1 MNPEQTN
8 DRGGRKLWVFPKYS
22 RKGASSRL
30 RIYQFLGILES
41 AGFDLCVSPLFDDA
55 YLERLYAKQ
64 KTSAL
69 GVLRYYTQRAKALL
83 KVKRGD
89 VILVQGELFPW
100 LPAFIEAF
108 FLRDT
113 RLILDFDD
121 AIFHRYDLNR
131 LWLIRVAL
139 GRKID
144 KLMRASKLVISGN
157 QYLSNRAE
165 RAGAVKVEWVP
176 TVVDIDRYGI
186 STPQEATSPLVVGWI
201 GTPITW
207 ASYGEALFQ
216 SISDAQAN
224 ENVEFLVVGAS
235 KTAGKWG
242 RIEFAP
248 WTEDTEAQSIARMSV
263 GLMPLDDSPW
273 ARGKCG
279 YKLIQYLA
287 CGVPV
292 IASPVGA
299 NLDIVEEGTNGYF
312 VVSTDDWAEAVA
324 RFAQSAEGRREMG
337 ARGREM
343 VRDHYSLQS
352 QGPRLAQMIQEVF
365 EH

>member
-1 MNPEQTN
+1 MTPEQAN
-8 DRGGRKLWVFPKYS
+8 DRDGQTLWVFPKYS
-22 RKGASSRL
+22 RNGASSRL
-30 RIYQFLGILES
+30 RIYQFLPILEG
-41 AGFDLCVSPLFDDA
+41 AGFDPTVSPLFDDA

-64 KTSAL
+64 KTSAFS
-69 GVLRYYTQRAKALL
+69 VLKYYLRRARALL
-83 KVKRGD
+83 SIKRGD
-89 VILVQGELFPW
+89 VVLVQGELFPW
-100 LPAFIEAF
+100 LPSFVEAF

-121 AIFHRYDLNR
+121 AIFHRYDLNK
-131 LWLIRVAL
+131 LWLIRLVL

-144 KLMRASKLVISGN
+144 KLMRTSKLVVAGN
-157 QYLSNRAE
+157 RYLGDRAE
-165 RAGAVKVEWVP
+165 RAGAAKVEWLP
-176 TVVDIDRYGI
+176 TVVDIDRY
-186 STPQEATSPLVVGWI
+186 STVTSPEASAPVVIGWI

-216 SISDAQAN
+216 SISDALAD

-235 KTAGKWG
+235 KTEGKFG
-242 RIEFAP
+242 RIEFSP
-248 WTEDTEAQSIARMSV
+248 WTEYTEAQSIARMSV

-299 NLDIVEEGTNGYF
+299 NLDIVEEGINGF
-312 VVSTDDWAEAVA
+312 FAESTADWAEAVA
-324 RFAQSAEGRREMG
+324 HFTQTPESRREMG
-337 ARGREM
+337 TRGREM
-343 VRDHYSLQS
+343 VRNNYSIQR
-352 QGPRLAQMIQEVF
+352 QGPRLVQMIQEVF
-365 EH
+365 DH

>member
-1 MNPEQTN
+1 MTPEQSN
-8 DRGGRKLWVFPKYS
+8 DRDGQTLWVFPKYS

-30 RIYQFLGILES
+30 RIYQFLGILEA
-41 AGFDLCVSPLFDDA
+41 AGFDPIVSPLFDDA

-69 GVLRYYTQRAKALL
+69 SVLSYYMQRARALMRI
-83 KVKRGD
+83 KRRD
-89 VILVQGELFPW
+89 VVFVQGELFPW
-100 LPAFIEAF
+100 LPAFVEAF

-131 LWLIRVAL
+131 LWFIRIVL

-144 KLMRASKLVISGN
+144 KLMQASKLVVSGN
-157 QYLSNRAE
+157 RYLGNRAE
-165 RAGAVKVEWVP
+165 RAGAANVEWLP
-176 TVVDIDRYGI
+176 TVVDIDRYSI
-186 STPQEATSPLVVGWI
+186 ATSPEVPAKMVVGWI

-216 SISDAQAN
+216 NISDAIAD

-235 KTAGKWG
+235 NAEGKFG

-248 WTEDTEAQSIARMSV
+248 WTEYTEAQSIARMSI
-263 GLMPLDDSPW
+263 GLMPIDDSPW

-299 NLDIVEEGTNGYF
+299 NFDIVEEGINGF
-312 VVSTDDWAEAVA
+312 FAKSTDDWVEAVA
-324 RFAQSAEGRREMG
+324 HFAKFPESRWEMG
-337 ARGREM
+337 TQGREM
-343 VRDHYSLQS
+343 VRDSYSIQR
-352 QGPRLAQMIQEVF
+352 QGPRLVQMIQEVF
-365 EH
+365 DH